1 MRRGAD
7 FSGSCLFAPNSVRID
22 EVWDSKALS
31 PNGPHR
37 CMRRLCT
44 DTSALSSGGSALY
57 VGLK

>member
-7 FSGSCLFAPNSVRID
+7 FSGSCLFAFNSVWID
-22 EVWDSKALS
+22 EVWDSKAVS

-37 CMRRLCT
+37 CMRRRCT
-44 DTSALSSGGSALY
+44 DTSALSSSGSALY